1 MSIKKQK
8 KEMGL
13 RGLNRFLRTNCQS
26 NIRQIPLCEL
36 KGKTVVVDASIYMY
50 RFQGDR
56 QLIESMYQMIGILF
70 HNGITPIFVFDG
82 KPPPEKRELLEKR
95 KHDKIVAEKKFKE
108 IKRRIASATHDDSDV
123 ADLEAEA
130 DQLRRQFVRI
140 RASDISDVKNLLHIM
155 GISYYDSDGESDGIC
170 AKLVCKK
177 HAFACLSEDM
187 DMFIYGCPRVL
198 RYLSLLKSSVVMY
211 DLRGIINSLRIPF
224 KDFQSICVL
233 AGTDYNIL
241 SNDNLYLNRA
251 LKIYASYNKNRND
264 ESYIEWAS
272 KNNYIKDTESF
283 MKVLS
288 MFDTT
293 KVVID
298 RRCMTTSVYDKE
310 KLRELLSDYGFV
322 FP

>member
-8 KEMGL
+8 MGL

-26 NIRQIPLCEL
+26 NIRHISLWEL

-50 RFQGDR
+50 RFQGDGG
-56 QLIESMYQMIGILF
+56 LIEGIYQMIGLLL
-70 HNGITPIFVFDG
+70 HNEITPLFVFDG

-95 KHDKIVAEKKFKE
+95 KQDKIVAEKKFKE
-108 IKRRIASATHDDSDV
+108 IKRRIASSTNDCDEV
-123 ADLEAEA
+123 ADLEVEA

-140 RASDISDVKNLLHIM
+140 TGSDISVVKNLLRIM
-155 GISYYDSDGESDGIC
+155 GISYYESDGESDGIC
-170 AKLVCKK
+170 AKLVRKR

-224 KDFQSICVL
+224 EDFQNICVL
-233 AGTDYNIL
+233 AGTDYNLL
-241 SNDNLYLNRA
+241 SEDSLDLNRA
-251 LKIYASYNKNRND
+251 LKLYARYSKNRKE
-264 ESYIEWAS
+264 ESYIDWVS
-272 KNNYIKDTESF
+272 KNNYIKDIDSF
-283 MKVLS
+283 VKILG

-298 RRCMTTSVYDKE
+298 RKCMTSSVYDRE
-310 KLRELLSDYGFV
+310 GLRELLFEYGFV